1 MLRRGVIPPIKGGG
15 TGGLRGATDDIP
27 TPNTI
32 PGGIPKAGSGTSGS
46 DIPRI
51 GKGDNGANTYKPPVI
66 GGDEALSPPNQYG
79 SGTASSST
87 SLCARNKNTCDDMK
101 DVAEELVEQIMDAIA
116 DAADEDSSSGDGEPE
131 ATATVISPTTARN
144 MSSVAATPMPM
155 PNLNMSSWMD
165 LYDYRTLFTAEEY
178 SMLQDD
184 PLCFYANFG
193 RLYENYA
200 VESRTSTG
208 SASEQTST
216 SATTTT
222 AQAKRTA
229 QPLPRDDDSTPCL
242 GCGDVEDDDAP
253 ATATSIDESEART
266 LYLSYLPDQLRLVYT
281 STPTS
286 LTATATSTTIC
297 SGLSGLGMES
307 FETPYVV
314 FGYRDGYA
322 PSETA
327 SVDSTNEV
335 TSGGVSG
342 REQLMPLGGLV
353 MLGHLWL
360 ARMV

>member
-1 MLRRGVIPPIKGGG
+1 M
-15 TGGLRGATDDIP
+15 RGAADDIP

-51 GKGDNGANTYKPPVI
+51 GKGDDGPNTYKPPVI
-66 GGDEALSPPNQYG
+66 SGDDALSPPNQHG
-79 SGTASSST
+79 TGTASSET

-101 DVAEELVEQIMDAIA
+101 DVAEELVEEIMDAIA
-116 DAADEDSSSGDGEPE
+116 DAADEDSSSEDGGPQ
-131 ATATVISPTTARN
+131 ATATARAPTTARN
-144 MSSVAATPMPM
+144 TSALAATATPM

-165 LYDYRTLFTAEEY
+165 LYEYRTLFTEEEY

-208 SASEQTST
+208 SMSEQTST
-216 SATTTT
+216 AATTTT
-222 AQAKRTA
+222 AQAKRAA
-229 QPLPRDDDSTPCL
+229 QPLPRDDEPTPCL
-242 GCGDVEDDDAP
+242 GCGDVEDPDAP
-253 ATATSIDESEART
+253 VTATGIHEGKART
-266 LYLSYLPDQLRLVYT
+266 LYLTYLPDQLRMVYT

-286 LTATATSTTIC
+286 LTATATSTTTC
-297 SGLSGLGMES
+297 SGLSGLGIEN
-307 FETPYVV
+307 FETAYVM

-322 PSETA
+322 PTETA

-335 TSGGVSG
+335 RSGGVSG
-342 REQLMPLGGLV
+342 REQLMPLGGMV
-353 MLGHLWL
+353 MLGLLWL
-360 ARMV
+360 ARMI

>member
-1 MLRRGVIPPIKGGG
+1 MLRRGLIPPIKGGG
-15 TGGLRGATDDIP
+15 TGGLRGAADDIP

-46 DIPRI
+46 DRPRI
-51 GKGDNGANTYKPPVI
+51 GKGDDGPNTYKPPVI
-66 GGDEALSPPNQYG
+66 SGDDALSPPNQYG
-79 SGTASSST
+79 TGTASSST

-101 DVAEELVEQIMDAIA
+101 DVAEELVEEIMDAIA
-116 DAADEDSSSGDGEPE
+116 DAADDNSSSGNGVPE
-131 ATATVISPTTARN
+131 ATATGSAPAAARN
-144 MSSVAATPMPM
+144 TSTVAATPTPM

-165 LYDYRTLFTAEEY
+165 LYEYRTLFTEEEY

-208 SASEQTST
+208 SVSEQTST
-216 SATTTT
+216 AATTTT
-222 AQAKRTA
+222 AQAKRAA
-229 QPLPRDDDSTPCL
+229 QPLPRDDEPTPCL
-242 GCGDVEDDDAP
+242 GCGDVEDPDAP
-253 ATATSIDESEART
+253 VTATAIHEGKART
-266 LYLSYLPDQLRLVYT
+266 LYLTYLPDQLRMVYT

-286 LTATATSTTIC
+286 LTATATSTTTC
-297 SGLSGLGMES
+297 SGLSGLGIEN
-307 FETPYVV
+307 FKTPYVV

-322 PSETA
+322 PTETA

-335 TSGGVSG
+335 TSGGMSG
-342 REQLMPLGGLV
+342 REQLMPLGGMV
-353 MLGHLWL
+353 MLGLLWL